1 VHRCCFHSP
10 WQLNS
15 TFTLISD
22 NTPRI
27 SPIFNLN
34 HRQAI
39 GRVSSTLGPAHL
51 FYLQRILPPPIAMAA
66 PEGAAEPFP
75 AVVEDNA
82 PSAPAS
88 PRAPGSDAPT
98 GDVKD
103 RKNSSSSLS
112 YRLRRVSQSFG
123 ESSLPEG
130 FTAATGD
137 IASSIFSGRIPA
149 VSDTTSPLRAQR
161 SPTSGTVPK
170 STLSSA
176 QVAEQRASAEHGTGA
191 LLGHDGAAPPAA
203 APFANG
209 YHFPP
214 SRSFGESAKTGAIAF
229 WKYFLTPLGFCVTI
243 YGLNVVAWGG
253 MLFLL
258 LCNACED
265 FPCLSLYYRIL
276 DMHG

>member
-1 VHRCCFHSP
+1 
-10 WQLNS
+10 
-15 TFTLISD
+15 
-22 NTPRI
+22 
-27 SPIFNLN
+27 
-34 HRQAI
+34 
-39 GRVSSTLGPAHL
+39 
-51 FYLQRILPPPIAMAA
+51 MAA
-66 PEGAAEPFP
+66 PEGAVEPFP

-82 PSAPAS
+82 PSPPAS
-88 PRAPGSDAPT
+88 PRSPNSDSLT
-98 GDVKD
+98 GEVKD
-103 RKNSSSSLS
+103 RQNSSSSLGN
-112 YRLRRVSQSFG
+112 RLRRVSQSFG

-149 VSDTTSPLRAQR
+149 VSDTTSSLRAQR
-161 SPTSGTVPK
+161 SPTSGNVPK
-170 STLSSA
+170 STLSST
-176 QVAEQRASAEHGTGA
+176 QVAEQGASAEHGTGA
-191 LLGHDGAAPPAA
+191 LLSNDGEAPPAA

-258 LCNACED
+258 LCNACKH
-265 FPCLSLYYRIL
+265 FPLSSALLPSSGHTWLTQRLCLSPRHVLSL
-276 DMHG
+276 L